1 MKSLESKLPQYGASI
16 FSVMSGLAAAHKA
29 INLSQGFPEFNPP
42 VALQE
47 EVFQAI
53 SAGRNQYAPMPGLME
68 LRDLL
73 AQRMKDW
80 RGVEVNPETEITLV
94 PGATAGLYATF
105 SALVHPGDEVIVLD
119 PSYDSYAP
127 VIELNGG
134 VVRRVNIS
142 MDLENVDRSASPW
155 PWNEVKAVINS
166 KTKWIVINT
175 PHNPLGFTMKQ
186 SDWDDLASILKDSN
200 VGVISDEVYEHMVMD
215 QQSHVSV
222 LQHAQL
228 AQKAVA
234 ISSFGKT
241 FHATGWKLGYV
252 TAPAYISQEI
262 RKVYQFMA
270 FAANTPMQV
279 AAHEFL
285 KKNPNYEASVSQ
297 LMQQKRDC
305 FLSLIAPAGLKLLPC
320 EGSYFVVAEVSDY
333 TQLSDLDYAKW
344 LTIEKGLAT
353 IPMSAFSKA
362 TLPGKFLRF
371 CFAKEDQTLEKAAQ
385 IICSLK

>member
-1 MKSLESKLPQYGASI
+1 MNSLESKLPQYGASI
-16 FSVMSGLAAAHKA
+16 FSVMSGLAVEHRA

-42 VALQE
+42 IALQQA
-47 EVFQAI
+47 VFEAI
-53 SAGRNQYAPMPGLME
+53 SAGRNQYAPMPGLLE
-68 LRDLL
+68 LRELL
-73 AQRMKDW
+73 AQRIKEW

-134 VVRRVNIS
+134 VVRRVNIH
-142 MDLENVDRSASPW
+142 MGIDYVDGNTSPW
-155 PWNEVKAVINS
+155 PWNEVKEAISSN
-166 KTKWIVINT
+166 TKWIVVNT
-175 PHNPLGFTMKQ
+175 PHNPLGCTMKQ
-186 SDWDDLASILKDSN
+186 QDWDDLASILVDTN

-222 LQHAQL
+222 LQHPQL

-252 TAPAYISQEI
+252 TAPAYISKEI
-262 RKVYQFMA
+262 RKVYQFLA

-279 AAHEFL
+279 AAHAFL
-285 KKNPNYEASVSQ
+285 LNNPNYEASVAQ
-297 LMQQKRDC
+297 LMQQKRDY
-305 FLSLIAPAGLKLLPC
+305 FLHLIEPAGMKLLPC
-320 EGSYFVVAEVSDY
+320 EGSYFAVADVSEY
-333 TQLSDLDYAKW
+333 TQLSDLEYAKW

-353 IPMSAFSKA
+353 IPMSAFSKT

-371 CFAKEDQTLEKAAQ
+371 CFAKEDHTLEKAAQ